1 MEEQIHAISYQ
12 QLGSLSWRRGAY
24 LLDSG
29 LRQHVGQSRT
39 TDVDD
44 GLCAC
49 PDRMNVTLDA
59 GISLAEIPGQRTAR
73 AGCDR
78 N

>member
-1 MEEQIHAISYQ
+1 M
-12 QLGSLSWRRGAY
+12 
-24 LLDSG
+24 LDSG